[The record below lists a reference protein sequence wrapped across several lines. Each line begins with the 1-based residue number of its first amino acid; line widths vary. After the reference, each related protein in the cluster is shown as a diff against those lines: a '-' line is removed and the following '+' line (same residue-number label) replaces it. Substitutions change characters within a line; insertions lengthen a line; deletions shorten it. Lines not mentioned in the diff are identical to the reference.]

1 MHSVGSVQVVVI
13 KSTDNMTKF
22 KKMAG
27 KKLGIKAKKVF
38 LSTGAEILDV
48 DEMQNNDMLYIS
60 QGEPFYKNA
69 GRHMFGLAHSR
80 SPTT

>member
-1 MHSVGSVQVVVI
+1 MYKVVVL
-13 KSTDNMTKF
+13 KPSDNMTKF

-27 KKLGIKAKKVF
+27 TKLKIKAKKVF

-60 QGEPFYKNA
+60 QGEQFYKNA
-69 GRHMFGLAHSR
+69 GTLYLFIYYNI
-80 SPTT
+80 